1 MKGKLRTWLA
11 VAAGVVVIAGA
22 LGSMQG
28 VFAARSE
35 GKSLFWKKEA
45 NDSAADSSGINKRIP
60 VLELEI
66 DKSFIQPELKV
77 SSSGEKA
84 TSGYIEKEE
93 KEGSPCDPPMQNLQ
107 ADSARPIKDGN
118 RGVIAG
124 IDYDKLVMANVLEA
138 VNIREEPSEDSAILG
153 KLYKDCGGEIIERTD
168 GWTKL
173 KTGEVTGY
181 VKNEYLLFGP
191 DAVELAAAVEN
202 YTGTSTTSC
211 LRVRTGPGEDSKVL
225 GLLAEGDKIEVTGE
239 QGDWVKAIYSDG
251 TECYIAAEYITLSS
265 EIPYGESIESIQKRE
280 MKEKR
285 ELESAS
291 KKTFAQAADNDQAGA
306 APAAGVDPSSV
317 DETRLLAAL
326 IQCEGGYEVHEGQVA
341 IGDVVVNRLRT
352 GRFGSSIYSVIYA
365 RGQFG
370 PAGSGM
376 VARIYQ
382 EGPKATCMAAAA
394 EAISGVSYVG
404 NATSFRSVSSGHQ
417 GIVIGNHVFW

>member
-1 MKGKLRTWLA
+1 MKGKLHTWLA
-11 VAAGVVVIAGA
+11 AAAGVVVIAGA

-28 VFAARSE
+28 VYAARTE

-45 NDSAADSSGINKRIP
+45 NDDSAADSSGINKRIP

-77 SSSGEKA
+77 SSSGEKG

-93 KEGSPCDPPMQNLQ
+93 
-107 ADSARPIKDGN
+107 
-118 RGVIAG
+118 GVIAG

-153 KLYKDCGGEIIERTD
+153 KLYKDCGGEIIERID

-181 VKNEYLLFGP
+181 VNDEYLLFGP
-191 DAVELAAAVEN
+191 EAVDLAAAVEN

-211 LRVRTGPGEDSKVL
+211 LRVRTEPGEDSKVL
-225 GLLAEGDKIEVTGE
+225 GLLAEGDKIEVIGE
-239 QGDWVKAIYSDG
+239 QGDWVRAVYSDG
-251 TECYIAAEYITLSS
+251 TECYIAAQYVTLSS

-285 ELESAS
+285 EMESAS
-291 KKTFAQAADNDQAGA
+291 RKASAETPGNDQAKPQTS
-306 APAAGVDPSSV
+306 APGVDPSSV
-317 DETRLLAAL
+317 DEARLLAAL
-326 IQCEGGYEVHEGQVA
+326 IQCEGGNEIHEGQVA

-370 PAGSGM
+370 PAGSGK
-376 VARIYQ
+376 VAQIYQ
-382 EGPKATCMAAAA
+382 AGPKATCMAAAV